1 MTDLKEIILT
11 IKKVEDKDQ
20 KNNEIKQRK
29 KNYTNEEELKDWI
42 INLKEKL
49 YKCNYK
55 RVMKDI
61 VSASLMSKFKKVK
74 GGYKIVILYI
84 QAKLKIIE
92 KKIFK
97 YHLNQNDNIK
107 QKYQISHCFSYANNI
122 QNELN
127 SLLQEISDNNLYD
140 NKYYYDINK
149 RNYKIELF
157 DDIIRCHFDYIYTMS
172 LLHYKIGNFMECI
185 SYLSLFLTL
194 YKETKPYIL
203 STHTLYKI
211 EKCFIILSK
220 IYISNEDFDHALIF
234 LNEAINVSFKQILFQ
249 VHELYFGV
257 FVGEKK
263 DLIIR
268 ERDDLLVLRDSRIK
282 RIIFNIVIIF
292 FYQGICNEHLSNI
305 KNAIA
310 FYKQSEWFGRIF
322 LAKDYYTFY
331 KLFLKIKNSAIE
343 AGNNILFI
351 NEKIQEYEMKQWIKK
366 REENNN
372 EINNKK
378 SKTKKDKIYDTT
390 KFKGLIQK
398 LEALKIQEI
407 DTVNKFDK
415 NKNIKYSN
423 SKKREGEDKNLF
435 LSNIRLLEAYLRNDF
450 KNIVSDM
457 DKINLFD
464 LDYRTRTI
472 VQKSLNKIYFEQNQ
486 KPIGDENKNILY
498 KKYKKNLTFKNKR
511 KIKYRENNNIANSKN
526 NSNSCENKVFDL
538 GLYLKKKY
546 NKKKN
551 LNLSNVKFSKSNSL
565 NQISV
570 RKEQK
575 ENENN
580 YNNKNKFFL
589 RNRDTIDSSRMQKID
604 NTASSSIIFNY
615 SHQPNNIKNTLS
627 KSKSLFL
634 KNEKEKESE
643 KNKSSLL
650 TKICKSSKYKLI
662 HPENQKLNEF
672 FNIKY
677 LKKREYIKKLCDRE
691 LLFQK
696 SILKSKN
703 TPRLSFQIFNKPLVE
718 QSANNS
724 FIKIESLVSNRIGN
738 NDWNWKDIFT
748 EEEFKEYLL
757 NNRLEKILLS
767 SLDNRALINYKM
779 NKKKKEKKEEEKEI
793 LEDNAKYEKKFGN
806 INKNNKNIL
815 NELNQK
821 LNIIYENELKRKT
834 QVIKRAKEI
843 NKQIIKKFY
852 RNKSA
857 LNGLNIKD
865 NLNEI

>member
-55 RVMKDI
+55 RVIKDI
-61 VSASLMSKFKKVK
+61 VSASLMSKFQKIK

-84 QAKLKIIE
+84 QAKLKVIE

-172 LLHYKIGNFMECI
+172 LLHYKIGNFMESI

-211 EKCFIILSK
+211 EKCFIMLSK
-220 IYISNEDFDHALIF
+220 IYISNENFDHALIL
-234 LNEAINVSFKQILFQ
+234 LNEAIKVSFKQILFQ

-305 KNAIA
+305 KNATA
-310 FYKQSEWFGRIF
+310 FYKQCEWFSRIF
-322 LAKDYYTFY
+322 LAKDYDTFY
-331 KLFLKIKNSAIE
+331 KLFLKIKKSAIE

-511 KIKYRENNNIANSKN
+511 KIKYRENSNIANSKN

-643 KNKSSLL
+643 KNKSSSL

-662 HPENQKLNEF
+662 RPENQKLNEF

>member
-1 MTDLKEIILT
+1 M
-11 IKKVEDKDQ
+11 
-20 KNNEIKQRK
+20 
-29 KNYTNEEELKDWI
+29 
-42 INLKEKL
+42 
-49 YKCNYK
+49 
-55 RVMKDI
+55 
-61 VSASLMSKFKKVK
+61 
-74 GGYKIVILYI
+74 
-84 QAKLKIIE
+84 
-92 KKIFK
+92 
-97 YHLNQNDNIK
+97 
-107 QKYQISHCFSYANNI
+107 
-122 QNELN
+122 
-127 SLLQEISDNNLYD
+127 
-140 NKYYYDINK
+140 
-149 RNYKIELF
+149 
-157 DDIIRCHFDYIYTMS
+157 
-172 LLHYKIGNFMECI
+172 
-185 SYLSLFLTL
+185 
-194 YKETKPYIL
+194 
-203 STHTLYKI
+203 
-211 EKCFIILSK
+211 
-220 IYISNEDFDHALIF
+220 
-234 LNEAINVSFKQILFQ
+234 
-249 VHELYFGV
+249 
-257 FVGEKK
+257 
-263 DLIIR
+263 
-268 ERDDLLVLRDSRIK
+268 
-282 RIIFNIVIIF
+282 
-292 FYQGICNEHLSNI
+292 
-305 KNAIA
+305 
-310 FYKQSEWFGRIF
+310 
-322 LAKDYYTFY
+322 
-331 KLFLKIKNSAIE
+331 
-343 AGNNILFI
+343 
-351 NEKIQEYEMKQWIKK
+351 
-366 REENNN
+366 
-372 EINNKK
+372 
-378 SKTKKDKIYDTT
+378 
-390 KFKGLIQK
+390 
-398 LEALKIQEI
+398 
-407 DTVNKFDK
+407 
-415 NKNIKYSN
+415 
-423 SKKREGEDKNLF
+423 
-435 LSNIRLLEAYLRNDF
+435 
-450 KNIVSDM
+450 
-457 DKINLFD
+457 
-464 LDYRTRTI
+464 
-472 VQKSLNKIYFEQNQ
+472 
-486 KPIGDENKNILY
+486 
-498 KKYKKNLTFKNKR
+498 
-511 KIKYRENNNIANSKN
+511 
-526 NSNSCENKVFDL
+526 
-538 GLYLKKKY
+538 KKKY

-643 KNKSSLL
+643 KNKSSSL

-662 HPENQKLNEF
+662 RPENQKLNEF

-865 NLNEI
+865 NSNEK